1 MNIFAENAM
10 LELSYLKSLHL
21 KSTKQKRLFL
31 TLMAKCFAIW
41 QSLELWWSMNKKSV
55 KLSYWIHEQYKHQKH
70 LNVFY

>member
-31 TLMAKCFAIW
+31 
-41 QSLELWWSMNKKSV
+41 SLK
-55 KLSYWIHEQYKHQKH
+55 
-70 LNVFY
+70 